1 MSKQE
6 NEQFKFDVVIGNPPY
21 QEELES
27 DNDNYAR
34 PIYPEF
40 MEEAFKI
47 SNITEL
53 ITPARFLFNAGA
65 TSKAWNK
72 KMLSSEHLKVLFYEA
87 DSSKVFE
94 NTDIKGGIVVTS
106 YNNKER
112 SEPITVFTP
121 FLELGNIAR
130 KVIKRTK
137 KTLDEIVY
145 LQNKFNLD
153 KLYEEFPQ
161 FKKIIG
167 SDGKDKRFR
176 NNIFDKVNIFTEKRD
191 NEDDLKILGV
201 IKNKR
206 VSRYI
211 PKRFVSF
218 EDTNLEKYKVLVPR
232 SNGSGAL
239 GEVLSTPL
247 IGEPLIGFTQT
258 FMSFGYLDTQNEAEN
273 LLKYVKSKFARTML
287 GILKVT
293 QDNPRSTWKYVPLQD
308 FTPNSDI
315 DWTKSIPE
323 IDQQLYRKYGL
334 SQEEID
340 FIETHVKEMN

>member
-47 SNITEL
+47 SNIAEL

-121 FLELGNIAR
+121 VLELGNIAR

-176 NNIFDKVNIFTEKRD
+176 NNIFDKGR
-191 NEDDLKILGV
+191 L
-201 IKNKR
+201 
-206 VSRYI
+206 
-211 PKRFVSF
+211 
-218 EDTNLEKYKVLVPR
+218 
-232 SNGSGAL
+232 
-239 GEVLSTPL
+239 
-247 IGEPLIGFTQT
+247 
-258 FMSFGYLDTQNEAEN
+258 
-273 LLKYVKSKFARTML
+273 
-287 GILKVT
+287 
-293 QDNPRSTWKYVPLQD
+293 
-308 FTPNSDI
+308 
-315 DWTKSIPE
+315 
-323 IDQQLYRKYGL
+323 
-334 SQEEID
+334 
-340 FIETHVKEMN
+340 